1 MGGVIFVYMILKRYI
16 IELKSIY
23 IYVLEIVVIGH
34 LTIKLFQVQ

>member
-1 MGGVIFVYMILKRYI
+1 MGGVIFVYIILKRYI

-23 IYVLEIVVIGH
+23 IYVFEAVVTGH

>member
-1 MGGVIFVYMILKRYI
+1 MGGVIFVYMILKRHI

-23 IYVLEIVVIGH
+23 IYVLEIVVTGH